1 MLSLNYTEETD
12 LQKQNLEKIEKQCNE
27 FIEKEGF

>member
-12 LQKQNLEKIEKQCNE
+12 LQKQNLEKIEQQCKE

>member
-12 LQKQNLEKIEKQCNE
+12 LQKQNLEKIEHQFKE